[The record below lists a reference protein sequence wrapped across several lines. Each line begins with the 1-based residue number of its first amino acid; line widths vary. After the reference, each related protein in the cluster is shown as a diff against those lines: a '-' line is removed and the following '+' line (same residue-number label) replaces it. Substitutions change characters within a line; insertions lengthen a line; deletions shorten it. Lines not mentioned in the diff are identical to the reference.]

1 MRGRGSTSGRNRTS
15 VIGRLAVIRVGGE
28 QYVGNVLDCGP
39 GGKAKRIRVQ
49 SPGAR
54 QGNVYF
60 PNEYI
65 FMEWVN

>member
-1 MRGRGSTSGRNRTS
+1 MSAKTRQKC
-15 VIGRLAVIRVGGE
+15 IGRLAVIRVGGE

-65 FMEWVN
+65 FMEWAN